1 MAYSPHNTQQRL
13 NKPPD
18 PILTGSLSK
27 TSLNSSTLSLSPS
40 ASVLLSSSSRPS
52 RNESRSS
59 KTPISSQQSTH
70 SLSNTKNTKLEQ
82 IIQNFYTKTA
92 QIIIQS
98 RVSSEG
104 LKYAAS
110 GEKRKLNKWFN
121 IATHDCEN
129 LREELKFWKSFV
141 KNGQEEQAP
150 PLIIDIYLETTEPEL
165 LQEGDDA
172 RGWNK
177 LNLGVQRILIESWTL
192 SLNHPLP
199 DFPVD
204 LPNLYKRSI
213 VFFRSL
219 HSLVRL
225 LPSHN
230 LNRRLKVHDG
240 EISLGYRLSAM
251 NSNQY
256 DEVPIDRP
264 LSPVDTINFYEF
276 KEVVTPLGTFKLKLL
291 YRNHCQFVTRENTS
305 TSLPGVIDVD
315 ENYFTPT
322 MTKYRQEYIKEA
334 PYSAARP
341 SNVTIYPSSST
352 SSSTSR
358 SRLNSYRLS
367 TNRYPTASNSNTTNL
382 ERRISAPLVQPFKSP
397 SLSSSPQ
404 AEIMLTPS
412 RSQTPERP
420 RPESGSFSRKI
431 EFSSSFEKFKS
442 ANSSNNSSNHNISR
456 TSLSHIATPDTVRR
470 RSRTGDHSGTNL
482 DLEEDE
488 GNLEDFM
495 KFINVRQEL
504 KLFQQQQSVA
514 QLPPSQQQEHEEAK
528 RSLSHYRNIQEAH
541 NILSDSMSFS
551 IHPSLAN
558 AETSFSYESSSSSIN
573 KGLNLPSIPS
583 PLHNTKPGANSSTS
597 QPLAL
602 QLTAHQAEIV
612 AQSPLKNRQAPPPP
626 PPPLAPVRRISGSRG
641 LVDDDDSLV
650 FKMSEL
656 SAGYEDEEDHS
667 HKTNK
672 LGSHSLRRVGSSGNL
687 SKDSK
692 NDGPM
697 WSL

>member
-59 KTPISSQQSTH
+59 KTPISSQQSIH

-276 KEVVTPLGTFKLKLL
+276 KEVVTPLGI
-291 YRNHCQFVTRENTS
+291 V
-305 TSLPGVIDVD
+305 
-315 ENYFTPT
+315 
-322 MTKYRQEYIKEA
+322 
-334 PYSAARP
+334 P
-341 SNVTIYPSSST
+341 SN
-352 SSSTSR
+352 
-358 SRLNSYRLS
+358 LNY
-367 TNRYPTASNSNTTNL
+367 Y
-382 ERRISAPLVQPFKSP
+382 IV
-397 SLSSSPQ
+397 
-404 AEIMLTPS
+404 I
-412 RSQTPERP
+412 
-420 RPESGSFSRKI
+420 I
-431 EFSSSFEKFKS
+431 
-442 ANSSNNSSNHNISR
+442 ANSLREKIR
-456 TSLSHIATPDTVRR
+456 L
-470 RSRTGDHSGTNL
+470 L
-482 DLEEDE
+482 LC
-488 GNLEDFM
+488 
-495 KFINVRQEL
+495 
-504 KLFQQQQSVA
+504 
-514 QLPPSQQQEHEEAK
+514 
-528 RSLSHYRNIQEAH
+528 
-541 NILSDSMSFS
+541 
-551 IHPSLAN
+551 
-558 AETSFSYESSSSSIN
+558 
-573 KGLNLPSIPS
+573 
-583 PLHNTKPGANSSTS
+583 
-597 QPLAL
+597 
-602 QLTAHQAEIV
+602 
-612 AQSPLKNRQAPPPP
+612 
-626 PPPLAPVRRISGSRG
+626 PV
-641 LVDDDDSLV
+641 
-650 FKMSEL
+650 
-656 SAGYEDEEDHS
+656 
-667 HKTNK
+667 
-672 LGSHSLRRVGSSGNL
+672 
-687 SKDSK
+687 
-692 NDGPM
+692 
-697 WSL
+697 